1 MTNVFLLARISPPNT
16 ALFCLTLVFGAPF
29 ATARPVKDAPF
40 LQDVSVKLT
49 ANAELAGAE
58 FRKVAVNRDGIV
70 YVHTGRGVARLFE
83 NTLGLDHSFR
93 PLAALQP
100 RDVAMQSGELFY
112 LYEDQFLA
120 NAWAGKVKVRLPS
133 GRFEKLAVA
142 ENGTALLA
150 GPTNVALARDGN
162 LTELNSP
169 VATLTAVKLFAWRND
184 LFVMTD
190 RQVFRR
196 EGLRWKV
203 FHEAA
208 DLTTLGFRANE
219 MFVGTKRGFYAI
231 DLATGKETLARQTR
245 LPVTHITCIVP
256 DTSGVWAGTPRGLF
270 HWSARGEVR
279 YYASKRWLMDDSV
292 IDIALDRDG
301 GVLALT
307 KGGLSKIAFQP
318 MTLAEKAMHYER
330 KIRQRH
336 MRYGL
341 CSELRL
347 LRPGDISSAEMI
359 DTDNDGS
366 WSAYYMASQAFRYA
380 ATGDPQA
387 HANAWETFEALE
399 RLESINGLTGFPSR
413 TIERKGFKFSDP
425 DRWHPAPDA
434 DWEWKGTTSSDEFTD
449 HTFGYGVLWEC
460 ATKTPAEKQRIA
472 ALYDKIISHIVRN
485 NWYLIDTDGKPTL
498 WARWNPE
505 YVNWFPPSIVD
516 RKLNSVEIIAGL
528 QFAHKITGK
537 QVYREKAFELF
548 QQHGYLTN
556 ILSSM
561 KLIAPTTGFI
571 HQDNDM
577 GDEWNHS
584 DDQLAFDTYWT
595 LCRYAFDEGLRRKYA
610 GVVVDHF
617 ELEKQERIPIWNFVT
632 AMTGAKDFDLEGALW
647 TLRRFPLDLI
657 SWTVRNSH
665 REDITKLPK
674 NFRGQELKELLPPS
688 ERRIS
693 RWNTHPFII
702 DGGEGGHIEYAGDE
716 FLLPY
721 WMARYLK
728 LIQ

>member
-1 MTNVFLLARISPPNT
+1 MW
-16 ALFCLTLVFGAPF
+16 LVLVLVAPF
-29 ATARPVKDAPF
+29 VVARPVKDTPF

-49 ANAELAGAE
+49 ANAELDGAE

-70 YVHTGRGVARLFE
+70 YVLTDRGVARLFE

-93 PLAALQP
+93 PLAGLRP
-100 RDVAMQSGELFY
+100 RDITMQSGELFY
-112 LYEDQFLA
+112 LYENQFLA
-120 NAWAGKVKVRLPS
+120 NAWAGKVKMRLPA
-133 GRFEKLAVA
+133 GRFQKFAVA
-142 ENGTALLA
+142 ENGAALLA
-150 GPTNVALARDGN
+150 RSTNMALARDGQ
-162 LTELNSP
+162 LIELNSP
-169 VATLTAVKLFAWRND
+169 VSTLAEVKLFAWRND
-184 LFVMTD
+184 LFVMTG
-190 RQVFRR
+190 RQVFRL
-196 EGLRWKV
+196 EGQRWKLL
-203 FHEAA
+203 HEGS
-208 DLTTLGFRANE
+208 DLTSVGFRADE
-219 MFVGTKRGFYAI
+219 MFIGTKRGFYAL
-231 DLATGKETLARQTR
+231 DLVSGKEMLARQTR
-245 LPVTHITCIVP
+245 LPATHITCMVP
-256 DTSGVWAGTPRGLF
+256 DTDGVWAGTPRGLF
-270 HWSARGEVR
+270 HWSPSGEIR
-279 YYASKRWLMDDSV
+279 YYASKRWLVDDSV
-292 IDIALDRDG
+292 IDIVIDRDG
-301 GVLALT
+301 SVLALT

-359 DTDNDGS
+359 DTDNDGT

-399 RLESINGLTGFPSR
+399 RLESINGLSGFPSR

-425 DRWHPAPDA
+425 DRWHPAPDT

-460 ATKTPAEKQRIA
+460 AAKRPAEKQRIA

-528 QFAHKITGK
+528 QFAHKVTGK
-537 QVYREKAFELF
+537 AAYREKALELF

-561 KLIAPTTGFI
+561 KLIAPTTGYI
-571 HQDNDM
+571 HQGNDM

-610 GVVVDHF
+610 AVVMDHF

-632 AMTGAKDFDLEGALW
+632 AMAGAKDFDLEGALW

-657 SWTVRNSH
+657 SWTVKNSH

-674 NFRGQELKELLPPS
+674 NFRGQQLKELLPPG

-693 RWNTHPFII
+693 RWNTHPFIM

>member
-1 MTNVFLLARISPPNT
+1 MSRQRTTLAGLL
-16 ALFCLTLVFGAPF
+16 LVLAGPMLAAGA
-29 ATARPVKDAPF
+29 VKDTPF

-49 ANAELAGAE
+49 ANAELDGAE

-70 YVHTGRGVARLFE
+70 YVLTDRGVARLFE

-93 PLAALQP
+93 PLAGLQP
-100 RDVAMQSGELFY
+100 RDTTLQSGELFY
-112 LYEDQFLA
+112 LYDDQFLA
-120 NAWAGKVKVRLPS
+120 NAWAGKVKMRLPP
-133 GRFEKLAVA
+133 GRFQKLAVA
-142 ENGTALLA
+142 ENGSALLA
-150 GPTNVALARDGN
+150 GPTNLALVRDGD
-162 LTELNSP
+162 LSDLGLPTPTTAEL
-169 VATLTAVKLFAWRND
+169 KLFSWRND

-190 RQVFRR
+190 RQVFRL
-196 EGLRWKV
+196 EGRRWKLL
-203 FHEAA
+203 HEGSEI
-208 DLTTLGFRANE
+208 TSLGFRANE
-219 MFVGTKRGFYAI
+219 MFIGTKRGFYAI
-231 DLATGKETLARQTR
+231 DLATRKETVARQTH

-256 DTSGVWAGTPRGLF
+256 DTNGVWTGTPRGLF
-270 HWSARGEVR
+270 HWSASGDIR
-279 YYASKRWLMDDSV
+279 YYASKRWLVDDSV
-292 IDIALDRDG
+292 IDLALDRDG
-301 GVLALT
+301 SVFALT
-307 KGGLSKIAFQP
+307 KGGLNKIAFQP
-318 MTLAEKAMHYER
+318 MTLADKAMHYER

-347 LRPGDISSAEMI
+347 LRSGDISSAEMI

-380 ATGDPQA
+380 ATGDPKA

-399 RLESINGLTGFPSR
+399 RLESINGLSGFPSR

-425 DRWHPAPDA
+425 DRWHAAPDT

-460 ATKTPAEKQRIA
+460 AAKTPAEKQRIA
-472 ALYDKIISHIVRN
+472 TLYDKIISHIVRN

-516 RKLNSVEIIAGL
+516 RKLNSAEIIAGL
-528 QFAHKITGK
+528 QFAHKVTGK
-537 QVYREKAFELF
+537 QVYRDKTFELF
-548 QQHGYLTN
+548 QKHGYLTN

-561 KLIAPTTGFI
+561 KLIARTTGYI
-571 HQDNDM
+571 HQGNDM

-610 GVVVDHF
+610 AVVTDHF
-617 ELEKQERIPIWNFVT
+617 ALERQERIPIWNFVN
-632 AMTGAKDFDLEGALW
+632 AMTGAKDFDMEGALW

-657 SWTVRNSH
+657 SWTVKNSH
-665 REDITKLPK
+665 RKDITKLPK

-693 RWNTHPFII
+693 RWNTHPFIM
-702 DGGEGGHIEYAGDE
+702 DGGEGGQIEYAGDE

-721 WMARYLK
+721 WMARYQK
-728 LIQ
+728 LIR